1 MSINWL
7 EVLPVVFLIAGAT
20 SFVFAYVRGDVIK
33 KTMDHLRLLSEVLEA
48 RIVIIEDERQELL
61 GKIEHLEHENRILR
75 SLVKSAVGD
84 KYQEVL
90 DSLDDLL
97 EG

>member
-7 EVLPVVFLIAGAT
+7 EVIPVVFLIAGST
-20 SFVFAYVRGDVIK
+20 SFVFAYVRGDVLK
-33 KTMDHLRLLSEVLEA
+33 KTMENLRLLSEVLEA
-48 RIVIIEDERQELL
+48 RIVLIEDERQDLL
-61 GKIEHLEHENRILR
+61 DKIEHLEHENRILR

>member
-90 DSLDDLL
+90 DSLDDLM

>member
-48 RIVIIEDERQELL
+48 RIVIIEDERQDLL
-61 GKIEHLEHENRILR
+61 DKIEHLEHENRILR